1 MENLTIDLQSTDSEI
16 VTSTAV
22 LSNLDYPKVSE
33 PAAAYIIIDSLV
45 DSPSASGSFLLE
57 SLLFF
62 FHLQIVIQIVTQVN
76 PSIQDAPVNFVVRS
90 FQVPVHEYM
99 SSAVSISQRVA
110 CRNEMSAFTK
120 VYSKKGEW
128 LI

>member
-33 PAAAYIIIDSLV
+33 PAASYIIIDGLV
-45 DSPSASGSFLLE
+45 DSPSASSSFLLE

-76 PSIQDAPVNFVVRS
+76 PSIQDAPINFVIRS
-90 FQVPVHEYM
+90 F
-99 SSAVSISQRVA
+99 
-110 CRNEMSAFTK
+110 
-120 VYSKKGEW
+120 
-128 LI
+128 